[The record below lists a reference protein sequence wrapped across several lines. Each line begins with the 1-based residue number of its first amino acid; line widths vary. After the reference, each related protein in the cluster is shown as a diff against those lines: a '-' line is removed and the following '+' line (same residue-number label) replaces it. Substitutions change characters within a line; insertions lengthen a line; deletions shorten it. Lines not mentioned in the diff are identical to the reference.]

1 MQASL
6 LIIFGVIVAN
16 SLFNPE
22 NSNRCVFEVCADV
35 CGERK
40 LGGRELPIRLA
51 AVVKKL
57 SEGVAKQ
64 LSDNKIL

>member
-1 MQASL
+1 M
-6 LIIFGVIVAN
+6 FVEK
-16 SLFNPE
+16 E
-22 NSNRCVFEVCADV
+22 NLVEGSY
-35 CGERK
+35 
-40 LGGRELPIRLA
+40 PIRLA